1 MLKKELAES
10 EAVVAEEEEEE
21 GAVQL
26 GFLQGLTEFHFEL

>member
-10 EAVVAEEEEEE
+10 EAVVVEEVEEE
-21 GAVQL
+21 GEVQL